1 MTDPEGIRA
10 MVQDAINSGAS
21 TVEEIHKKIAAMPL
35 AALKNVEGLGGVGQ
49 SVEDLTNATIGT
61 IYDTIRLVND
71 QVGQIA
77 KQMLEGTGAT
87 AGGNTTS

>member
-1 MTDPEGIRA
+1 MTDLEGIRA

-21 TVEEIHKKIAAMPL
+21 TVEDVHRKIAAMPL
-35 AALKNVEGLGGVGQ
+35 EALKNVEGLGEVGQ

-61 IYDTIRLVND
+61 VYDAIRQVND

-77 KQMLEGTGAT
+77 KQMLEGTGA
-87 AGGNTTS
+87 AGGGSTTS